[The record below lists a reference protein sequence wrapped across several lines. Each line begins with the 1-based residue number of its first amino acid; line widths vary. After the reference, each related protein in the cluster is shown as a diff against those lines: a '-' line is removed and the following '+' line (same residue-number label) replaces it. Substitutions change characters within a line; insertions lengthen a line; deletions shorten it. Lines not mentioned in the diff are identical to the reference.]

1 MTCKP
6 RRGDGLLAGG
16 NEGLKCPSR
25 AYSTFYGSC
34 WAYSTFYGPCWAYST
49 FYASTPI
56 SVPKKKGDILSD
68 VALCVYDIEE
78 IA

>member
-6 RRGDGLLAGG
+6 CRGDGLLAGG

-34 WAYSTFYGPCWAYST
+34 WAYSTFY
-49 FYASTPI
+49 ASTPI
-56 SVPKKKGDILSD
+56 SVTKKKGDILSD

>member
-6 RRGDGLLAGG
+6 CRGDGLLAGG

-25 AYSTFYGSC
+25 
-34 WAYSTFYGPCWAYST
+34 AYST

>member
-6 RRGDGLLAGG
+6 RRSDGLLAGG

-25 AYSTFYGSC
+25 AYSTFNG
-34 WAYSTFYGPCWAYST
+34 
-49 FYASTPI
+49 STPI
-56 SVPKKKGDILSD
+56 SVPKKKGNILSD
-68 VALCVYDIEE
+68 AALCVYDIEE